1 VGAIAPD
8 SRLTDRQLPFIPLN
22 AAFYPE
28 RSAGVKLPP
37 TSKLAPVLPAPQVRR
52 GGADLTV
59 AVVGSGPAGMY
70 AADELLTQKGV
81 RVDVFDKLPTPFG
94 LVRAGVA
101 PDHQNTKGVTRVFEQ
116 ISARS
121 NFNFY
126 LNVEVGQHISH
137 AELLEHHHAV
147 LYTVGAPNDR
157 RLDIAG
163 MELPGTGTATE
174 TVAWING
181 HPDFA
186 GLTVDLRHECVVVI
200 GNGNVALDVAR
211 ILTADPDDLART
223 DISDTALN
231 ALRNSAVREVVIA
244 ARRRPVDSAFTLPEL
259 IGLTSTAEVVL
270 SADDHDLVQQD
281 LAGATDPVTVG
292 KLEILA
298 KLPVAAEIA
307 ARPRIRL
314 AYRLTPHRV
323 VGTERVSGIEFRRT
337 GTDEAVQLDAG
348 LVLTSIGY
356 RGAPIDGLPFDEA
369 DAVVPNRDGRV
380 IDPATDAPVA
390 GAYVAGWIK
399 RGPTGFIGTNKSCA
413 MQTVSNLVDDFNAG
427 LLTDPAARP
436 AVLDKLIRSRR
447 PDMVDAAGWRAI
459 DAAETACGDA
469 EGRPRVKFTEVA
481 DMVAAAATAPEPK
494 VARRLL
500 ASLLR

>member
-1 VGAIAPD
+1 
-8 SRLTDRQLPFIPLN
+8 
-22 AAFYPE
+22 
-28 RSAGVKLPP
+28 
-37 TSKLAPVLPAPQVRR
+37 
-52 GGADLTV
+52 
-59 AVVGSGPAGMY
+59 
-70 AADELLTQKGV
+70 
-81 RVDVFDKLPTPFG
+81 
-94 LVRAGVA
+94 
-101 PDHQNTKGVTRVFEQ
+101 
-116 ISARS
+116 
-121 NFNFY
+121 
-126 LNVEVGQHISH
+126 
-137 AELLEHHHAV
+137 
-147 LYTVGAPNDR
+147 
-157 RLDIAG
+157 
-163 MELPGTGTATE
+163 
-174 TVAWING
+174 VAWING

-186 GLTVDLRHECVVVI
+186 GLTVDLRHERVVVI

-223 DISDTALN
+223 DISDTALG

-298 KLPVAAEIA
+298 KLPVAADIA

-323 VGTERVSGIEFRRT
+323 LGTERVSGIEFRRT
-337 GTDEAVQLDAG
+337 GTDEAVRLDAG

-436 AVLDKLIRSRR
+436 SVLDKLIRSRR
-447 PDMVDAAGWRAI
+447 QDVVDAAGWYAI
-459 DAAETACGDA
+459 DAAETARGDA

-481 DMVAAAATAPEPK
+481 DMVAAAATTADPPL
-494 VARRLL
+494 ARRLL
-500 ASLLR
+500 AGLLR